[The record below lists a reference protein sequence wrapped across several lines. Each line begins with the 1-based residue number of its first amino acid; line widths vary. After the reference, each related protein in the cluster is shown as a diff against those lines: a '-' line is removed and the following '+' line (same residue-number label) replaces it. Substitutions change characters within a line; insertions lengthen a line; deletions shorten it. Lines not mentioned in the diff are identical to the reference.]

1 MILLARHGET
11 DDNVPPQRFMGS
23 RDTPLNARGRE
34 QARALADA
42 VAGRGVRAL
51 ADAVAGRGVRALWC
65 SALRRARETA
75 DIAAAALDLEPRVDD
90 RLAESHRGL
99 WEGRVVTDIER
110 EEPELWAAWRRG
122 GAGFRFPGG
131 ESLLEH
137 QTRALAALDDIRD
150 GPRPALV
157 VAHGGTIRAV
167 AAASHPRGLDAFHD
181 LEVPNGAVFV
191 LDDDPEKRWTRAA

>member
-1 MILLARHGET
+1 VILLARHGET

-42 VAGRGVRAL
+42 VAARGVR
-51 ADAVAGRGVRALWC
+51 GLWS
-65 SALRRARETA
+65 SALSRARETA
-75 DIAAAALDLEPRVDD
+75 EIVGAALGLPAQIDN
-90 RLAESHRGL
+90 RLAESHRGR
-99 WEGRVVTDIER
+99 WEGRLVTEIEA
-110 EEPELWAAWRRG
+110 EEPDLWAAWRRG

-137 QTRALAALDDIRD
+137 QTRALAALDDIGS
-150 GPRPALV
+150 GPLPALV

-167 AAASHPRGLDAFHD
+167 AAASHPRGLDAFHE
-181 LEVPNGAVFV
+181 LEVPNGAVFS
-191 LDDDPEKRWTRAA
+191 LDNARGRRWTRAA